1 MKGKAMHRT
10 KIAFVAMMVLVLTG
24 PVFGEAAGEKQ
35 PDPYANASVL
45 VEAFVVRV
53 STEALAEAGV
63 NPMGQSPEG
72 ISILKILSCLDDPEK
87 AEVISGAKVMA
98 GHNDE
103 ARTKNRD
110 TFYIKRESVSTA
122 MEKQGPVESKSITF
136 DSYSSGKT
144 FEAVPRIQSEGTIR
158 LEASYSDSGIIE
170 NEDQT
175 IPPTL
180 INYDWS
186 GVLVLQSGIPAIV
199 GAAQDDETITF
210 LILTATI
217 QDSEDVKKK

>member
-1 MKGKAMHRT
+1 
-10 KIAFVAMMVLVLTG
+10 
-24 PVFGEAAGEKQ
+24 
-35 PDPYANASVL
+35 
-45 VEAFVVRV
+45 
-53 STEALAEAGV
+53 
-63 NPMGQSPEG
+63 
-72 ISILKILSCLDDPEK
+72 
-87 AEVISGAKVMA
+87 MA

-122 MEKQGPVESKSITF
+122 MGKQGPVESKSITF

-217 QDSEDVKKK
+217 QDSEAGQTHLKFL